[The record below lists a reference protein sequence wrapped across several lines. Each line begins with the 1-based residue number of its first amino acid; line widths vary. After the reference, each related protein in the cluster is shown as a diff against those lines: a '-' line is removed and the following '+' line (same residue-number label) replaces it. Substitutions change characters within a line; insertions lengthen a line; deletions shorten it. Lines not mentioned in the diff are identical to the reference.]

1 MQDRPAGVVGVAIV
15 GGGLAGSL
23 LALALR
29 ERGVAVTLIDAALAG
44 APDAAPCS
52 ATAISY
58 GALPGWPLANTGL
71 ARLAAQAS
79 RHWRRLQR
87 RHGPL
92 GWQPRAL
99 RLQGPNRALA
109 GFSRLGLLP
118 FSQVDTAVF
127 TARMPALLLQAGVQ
141 LRPAQVRAL
150 SGAADGWRLELTD
163 GSLCTAPQVVL
174 AAGARC
180 RQLWPALPARLRSSW
195 ATVLELG
202 AFPPSQGPPAAW
214 LPQAF
219 TRLGLERRAA
229 SLAQPEWVVDPGLV
243 PWGSGALLGQHT
255 WMGAELAL
263 TPPPDSATCE
273 QQLRQG
279 LSGTA
284 WSQAAGVVR
293 QAPVAFCSSG
303 GPLVGPVAQAPGLWL
318 FTGFSAAF
326 SQVPVL
332 APLLAA
338 VVAGASAPA
347 QQQLKQ
353 LGVWPAGG

>member
-1 MQDRPAGVVGVAIV
+1 MPGRPAGVVGVAIV

-29 ERGVAVTLIDAALAG
+29 ERGVAVTLIDASFDR
-44 APDAAPCS
+44 APDGAPCS

-87 RHGPL
+87 RHGEL

-99 RLQGPNRALA
+99 RLQGPNRALTA
-109 GFSRLGLLP
+109 FSRLGLLP

-127 TARMPALLLQAGVQ
+127 AARIPELLLQAGVE
-141 LRPAQVRAL
+141 LLPARVRAL
-150 SGAADGWRLELTD
+150 SGDADGWRLELAD
-163 GSLCTAPQVVL
+163 GSVCTAPQVAL

-180 RQLWPALPARLRSSW
+180 RQLWPALPERLRSSW
-195 ATVLELG
+195 ASVLELG
-202 AFPPSQGPPAAW
+202 AFPCSQGAPAAW

-219 TRLGLERRAA
+219 TRLGLERRAG
-229 SLAQPEWVVDPGLV
+229 SLTRPEWVVDPGLV
-243 PWGSGALLGQHT
+243 PWGSGGLLGQHT
-255 WMGAELAL
+255 WMGADLAL
-263 TPPPDSATCE
+263 APPPNSATCE

-284 WSQAAGVVR
+284 WAQEAGVVR
-293 QAPVAFCSSG
+293 QAPVAFCTSG

-338 VVAGASAPA
+338 VMAADSAPA
-347 QQQLKQ
+347 RQQLKQ
-353 LGVWPAGG
+353 LSVWPAGG

>member
-1 MQDRPAGVVGVAIV
+1 MQRAPAGVVGVLLV

-29 ERGVAVTLIDAALAG
+29 ERGVAVTLIDASF
-44 APDAAPCS
+44 DAASDDGPCS

-79 RHWRRLQR
+79 RHWRRLQQ

-99 RLQGPNRALA
+99 RLQGANRALA
-109 GFSRLGLLP
+109 AISRLGLLP
-118 FSQVDTAVF
+118 FSQVDTAVLM
-127 TARMPALLLQAGVQ
+127 ARMPQLLLEAGVQ
-141 LRPAQVRAL
+141 LLPTEVQGL
-150 SGAADGWRLELTD
+150 SGDAGGWILELADG
-163 GSLCTAPQVVL
+163 SSCTAPHVVL

-180 RQLWPALPARLRSSW
+180 RELWPALPQRLRSGW
-195 ATVLELG
+195 ATVLELA

-219 TRLGLERRAA
+219 TRLGLECRAD

-243 PWGSGALLGQHT
+243 PWGSGALLGQHS
-255 WMGAELAL
+255 WIAPGSAL
-263 TPPPDSATCE
+263 TAAPLSAACE
-273 QQLRQG
+273 VQLRQG

-284 WSQAAGVVR
+284 WADAAGVVR

-303 GPLVGPVAQAPGLWL
+303 GPLVGPVAQAPGLWI
-318 FTGFSAAF
+318 FSGFSAAF

-338 VVAGASAPA
+338 VVVGASTPA
-347 QQQLKQ
+347 RQQLMQ
-353 LGVWPAGG
+353 LGVWPERG

>member
-1 MQDRPAGVVGVAIV
+1 MQRAPADVVGVLIV

-29 ERGVAVTLIDAALAG
+29 ERGVAVTLIDASL
-44 APDAAPCS
+44 DAASDAGLCS

-58 GALPGWPLANTGL
+58 GALPGWPLANTAL
-71 ARLAAQAS
+71 ARLAASAQ
-79 RHWRRLQR
+79 RRWRRLQR
-87 RHGPL
+87 RHGEL

-99 RLQGPNRALA
+99 RLQGPNRPLA
-109 GFSRLGLLP
+109 AISRLGLLP

-127 TARMPALLLQAGVQ
+127 IARMPELLLQAGVQ
-141 LRPAQVRAL
+141 LLPGQVRAL
-150 SGAADGWRLELTD
+150 SGAADGWTLELAD
-163 GSLCTAPQVVL
+163 GSSYTAPQVVL

-219 TRLGLERRAA
+219 TRLGLERRAG
-229 SLAQPEWVVDPGLV
+229 SLARPEWVVDPGLV

-255 WMGAELAL
+255 WMSAELAL
-263 TPPPDSATCE
+263 TPPPTSAACE
-273 QQLRQG
+273 AQLRQG

-284 WSQAAGVVR
+284 WAQESGVVR

-338 VVAGASAPA
+338 VVAGGSALA
-347 QQQLKQ
+347 RQQLQQ
-353 LGVWPAGG
+353 LGVWSERG